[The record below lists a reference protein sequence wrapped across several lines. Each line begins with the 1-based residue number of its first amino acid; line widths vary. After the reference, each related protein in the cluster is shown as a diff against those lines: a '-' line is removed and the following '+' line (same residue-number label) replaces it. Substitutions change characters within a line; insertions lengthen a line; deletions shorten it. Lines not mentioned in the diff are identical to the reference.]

1 MEIETLLKAEIRVIN
16 VGLRE
21 FARDLEARK
30 TPVVHVEW
38 SPSAVKNPKIAE
50 LLGKLGS

>member
-1 MEIETLLKAEIRVIN
+1 MEIDKLLQSDIRVIN
-16 VGLRE
+16 IGLRE

-38 SPSAVKNPKIAE
+38 SPPAARNPKIAE
-50 LLGKLGS
+50 LLAKMGS